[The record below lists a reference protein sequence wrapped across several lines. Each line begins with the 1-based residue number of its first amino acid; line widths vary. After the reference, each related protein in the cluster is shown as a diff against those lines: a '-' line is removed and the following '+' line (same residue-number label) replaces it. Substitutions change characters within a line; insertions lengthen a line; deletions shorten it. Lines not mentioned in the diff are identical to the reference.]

1 MSPELEAVALAA
13 GTAAAAGLAGAAGT
27 VWVARRSVAVAT
39 LLAPLVVVASVG
51 AGVFVTARAMFL
63 SEHDLALVSWV
74 LLAAALVAPA
84 CGLLVFRAVRA
95 VDRQAT
101 AEAAERRRATEV
113 AETRREMVTWA
124 SHDLKSP
131 LAGIRVMAEALEDG
145 MVDDPDT
152 YYRRIREQADRLDGM
167 VNDLLALSDLNGV
180 EVQPH
185 RERVPLRSLAEQVV
199 AGHQAVATAR
209 GVTLL
214 LGDGDGGCA
223 RGSARGNADGDGGWR
238 EGVER
243 RSATGGP
250 DPTVRADPD
259 QLHRVVTNLV
269 GNALRH
275 TPEGGRVQIDVA
287 RDGDQ
292 AVLRVADGC
301 GGIPEGDLPR
311 VFEPGWR
318 GTAAR
323 TPGEAGAGVGLA
335 IAQGLVALQRGT
347 VEVVNTG
354 PGCRFSVRLPAL
366 D

>member
-13 GTAAAAGLAGAAGT
+13 GTAAAVGLAGAAGT

-63 SEHDLALVSWV
+63 SQHDLALVSWV

-185 RERVPLRSLAEQVV
+185 RERVPLRALAAQVV
-199 AGHQAVATAR
+199 AGHQALAMAR
-209 GVTLL
+209 GVRLL
-214 LGDGDGGCA
+214 LGDGAEWLD
-223 RGSARGNADGDGGWR
+223 
-238 EGVER
+238 
-243 RSATGGP
+243 T
-250 DPTVRADPD
+250 TVRADPD

-287 RDGDQ
+287 REGDQ
-292 AVLRVADGC
+292 VVLCVEDRC

-335 IAQGLVALQRGT
+335 IAHGLVTLQGGT
-347 VEVVNTG
+347 VDVVNTG
-354 PGCRFSVRLPAL
+354 PGCRFRVRVPAV